1 MPNPHYRNGAN
12 FERRVK
18 ARLEEQGW
26 TVFRTAGSHSPAD
39 LIALRPS
46 GRLLHCDWDEGIQ
59 PRWVGTRVRLVQAKG
74 GTSTMGPKERLKFA
88 QFCAELGAEP
98 WIAERGMKLR
108 RISPTGEYA
117 DTDANE

>member
-18 ARLEEQGW
+18 QRLEEQGW
-26 TVFRTAGSHSPAD
+26 TVFRTAGSHSPCD
-39 LIALRPS
+39 LIALAPDNIDVTAL
-46 GRLLHCDWDEGIQ
+46 GDLE
-59 PRWVGTRVRLVQAKG
+59 PRYILNGTRVRLVQCKG
-74 GTSTMGPKERLKFA
+74 GTSTLGPKARLKFA
-88 QFCAELGAEP
+88 EFAAELGAEP

-117 DTDANE
+117 D